1 MGHRGRIG
9 MRIVIDRERCQ
20 GAGMCTLTA
29 PAVFDQSEEDGRV
42 VVLDAEPPPELE
54 EAVRRA
60 AELCPNAV
68 IRLSEDVTASRPER
82 TSAGR
87 EDVSRS

>member
-1 MGHRGRIG
+1 
-9 MRIVIDRERCQ
+9 MRVIIDRERCQ
-20 GAGMCTLTA
+20 GAGMCALTA

-54 EAVRRA
+54 AVVRRA

-68 IRLSEDVTASRPER
+68 IRVAEDVTA
-82 TSAGR
+82 G
-87 EDVSRS
+87 